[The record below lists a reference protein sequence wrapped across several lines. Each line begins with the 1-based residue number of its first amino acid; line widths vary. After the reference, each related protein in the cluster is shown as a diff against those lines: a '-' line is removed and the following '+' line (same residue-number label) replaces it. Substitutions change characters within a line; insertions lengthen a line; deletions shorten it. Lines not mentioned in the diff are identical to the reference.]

1 MTTGTA
7 SEAVVANQVS
17 ESESPS
23 ARASLYLHPGHIFVS
38 TEPTVVKTIL
48 GSCVSVC
55 LYDPVLRGGGMN
67 HYLLP
72 FGDVEGLSPARF
84 GNVAIKILIS
94 KLSELGSKKS
104 NLQAKIFGGA
114 CVLDA
119 FRQRGDHLGL
129 KNIEMARRI
138 LADEQI
144 PVVSEDVGE
153 NHGRKL
159 IFHVD
164 EGIVMVKRL

>member
-1 MTTGTA
+1 
-7 SEAVVANQVS
+7 
-17 ESESPS
+17 
-23 ARASLYLHPGHIFVS
+23 
-38 TEPTVVKTIL
+38 
-48 GSCVSVC
+48 
-55 LYDPVLRGGGMN
+55 MN

-72 FGDVEGLSPARF
+72 FGDGEGLSPARF

-119 FRQRGDHLGL
+119 FRERDNHLGA

-144 PVVSEDVGE
+144 PVVSEDVGD
-153 NHGRKL
+153 NQGRKL

-164 EGIVMVKRL
+164 EGIVMVRRL